1 MVVFSLSIA
10 LSFWRLELYLIL
22 DFRCTCLLCFM
33 FYVLCFMFYVL
44 CFMFYVLCFMFYV
57 LCFMFFSFT
66 SLLIY
71 LSTSLRSSPPGKEKA
86 TLGLGGSLVVSV
98 YFFPTR

>member
-57 LCFMFFSFT
+57 LCFMFFCFNY
-66 SLLIY
+66 LLIY
-71 LSTSLRSSPPGKEKA
+71 VFISFPSSPPGIDTA
-86 TLGLGGSLVVSV
+86 TIESRGYLVLSISS
-98 YFFPTR
+98 